1 MVNAKRENFIRL
13 AESRVNKA
21 LNDIRLIGNVSN
33 KNNYDY
39 DKSDVNKIISTLE
52 QEVRSV
58 KKKFETVQQNN
69 KKFKL

>member
-1 MVNAKRENFIRL
+1 MINAKRENFIRL

-21 LNDIRLIGNVSN
+21 LNDIRLIGNLSN

-39 DKSDVNKIISTLE
+39 EQADVNKIISTLE

>member
-1 MVNAKRENFIRL
+1 MINAKREKFIRL

-21 LNDIRLIGNVSN
+21 LNDIRLIGNLSN

-39 DKSDVNKIISTLE
+39 GQADVNKIISTLE

>member
-1 MVNAKRENFIRL
+1 MVNIKREKFIRL
-13 AESRVNKA
+13 AENRVNKA
-21 LNDIRLIGNVSN
+21 LNDIRLIGNLSN

-39 DKSDVNKIISTLE
+39 DQADVNKIISTLE

-58 KKKFETVQQNN
+58 KKKFETVQQKN